1 MIFQVS
7 SYQIIKIDHCFV
19 SSFSF
24 WSFYEEQYCSIGSE
38 EEDDEEDL
46 LSKKRKMMRKMKV
59 MIFLMMM
66 KEGLCKNCNIVVC
79 CIEYNKDGSL

>member
-38 EEDDEEDL
+38 EEDDEED
-46 LSKKRKMMRKMKV
+46 
-59 MIFLMMM
+59 
-66 KEGLCKNCNIVVC
+66 EGDDEGGFVQEL
-79 CIEYNKDGSL
+79 